1 MPALQLILMMTE
13 NLENISRLQDAYDLL
28 GVDNALDL
36 SKRYTEEDRKL
47 MKSGQW
53 DYDNADLIT
62 NKMKGILEQIDP
74 MELTDEEQEWL
85 NEILW
90 FWYHHAISC
99 AVHRYQDKKSAQE
112 YSVKALEYLEL
123 SQPDPE
129 DRNQITY
136 LLFLLVNDKFDEAKS
151 WTDKIIKDY
160 ERKTAH
166 EIIEEWPSIKFKE

>member
-62 NKMKGILEQIDP
+62 NK
-74 MELTDEEQEWL
+74 
-85 NEILW
+85 ILW

-99 AVHRYQDKKSAQE
+99 AVNRYQDKKSAQE